1 MISKIIKSEE
11 DYQKALA
18 RIEKLMDAKAGT
30 RQGDELELLSAL
42 VGLYEEKQY
51 PIDLPN
57 PVEAIK
63 FRMDQMGL
71 RQKDMTRYLGSKSK
85 ASEVLN
91 GKTPITLSMM
101 RVLHKNLGIPS
112 RGASAFK
119 KGAIPPILPR
129 NELDKFPAR

>member
-1 MISKIIKSEE
+1 MISKVIKTEE

-18 RIEKLMDAKAGT
+18 RIEPLMDAEAGT
-30 RQGDELELLSAL
+30 PEGDELELLSAL

-51 PIDLPN
+51 PITLPD

-85 ASEVLN
+85 ASEILH
-91 GKTPITLSMM
+91 GKKPLTISMM
-101 RVLHKNLGIPS
+101 RALHKDMGIPAEVLLHS
-112 RGASAFK
+112 KSV
-119 KGAIPPILPR
+119 
-129 NELDKFPAR
+129 